1 MLTRCSSTVRSE
13 VIESP
18 FCHGEDAEEEE
29 EAEVPI
35 LMERKVD
42 FPEVKE
48 STWCF
53 FFLFWIVRGRGF
65 IAHWSICRDFSTIAF
80 RLSSAKIEISHLH
93 PQYLK
98 SWISCH
104 AGEFLLHLGEGNG
117 RGGLS
122 SLGDVAGHE
131 SEDYNWWPHSL
142 QRWRL
147 F

>member
-35 LMERKVD
+35 PMERKVD

-53 FFLFWIVRGRGF
+53 FFFFGL
-65 IAHWSICRDFSTIAF
+65 
-80 RLSSAKIEISHLH
+80 
-93 PQYLK
+93 
-98 SWISCH
+98 
-104 AGEFLLHLGEGNG
+104 LGEEVLLPIGAFVG
-117 RGGLS
+117 IFQPSLS
-122 SLGDVAGHE
+122 AFHPPKLRSPICIL
-131 SEDYNWWPHSL
+131 ST
-142 QRWRL
+142 
-147 F
+147 